1 MRFFFQNIIS
11 EFSLRRYEVSNFKDV
26 KPAVQKNHLKYLKMI
41 KYQQKVIADFSYI
54 VGVDKFFQR
63 LVTL

>member
-1 MRFFFQNIIS
+1 
-11 EFSLRRYEVSNFKDV
+11 LRRYEVSNFKDV